1 MMKINESSENY
12 LESIL
17 ILEQRNPVVRMSDI
31 ATLLQVS
38 KPSVNKAM
46 GVLKE
51 AGYIR
56 QEVYGTIHLTPSGRE
71 YAEKVYSRHVLFK
84 RFFVEVLGID
94 EQTAEEDACHMEH
107 CVSDKTMSKLRG
119 FLNDAL
125 RKNRQKTEDLPREE

>member
-1 MMKINESSENY
+1 MERINESSENY

-17 ILEQRNPVVRMSDI
+17 ILEQRSSAVRMSDI
-31 ATLLQVS
+31 AAMLRVS

-51 AGYIR
+51 AGYIH
-56 QEVYGTIHLTPSGRE
+56 QEVYGTIQLTESGRK
-71 YAEKVYSRHVLFK
+71 YAEKVYSRHILFK

-107 CVSDKTMSKLRG
+107 CVSDDTMGKLRI
-119 FLNDAL
+119 FLTQAL
-125 RKNRQKTEDLPREE
+125 EDNRKKKASE

>member
-1 MMKINESSENY
+1 
-12 LESIL
+12 
-17 ILEQRNPVVRMSDI
+17 MSDI

-107 CVSDKTMSKLRG
+107 CVSDKTMSKLRV

>member
-107 CVSDKTMSKLRG
+107 CLSEDSFQKLK
-119 FLNDAL
+119 AHMA
-125 RKNRQKTEDLPREE
+125 